1 MSIQLDNTDVG
12 VFSLITPASNS
23 QTWTF
28 PISNG
33 TTGQALQTDA
43 SGNLSW
49 VTPSLLTLSGFTL
62 TSNTTGTNAT
72 VNTSAIAATAGSINM
87 HFALVAGTTTGNGPI
102 YNSQAAVG
110 AGNTRGNG
118 AIDLQFAG
126 DRVAATQVC
135 SGQYAVNI
143 NSYASTNAGYQA
155 TSIGCENVSNA
166 AQYAAA
172 ISCRNTSFTSGAE
185 ASVAICTDQSTLTER
200 DNTILG
206 GKYATDR
213 GRRYQVIY
221 PAVGYSSGTQ
231 TVGQSQTC
239 HLQFFAVTTG
249 TTAVTMSSDTFAG
262 RTLSNANMMFIGANT
277 AFYMRARVYTISSNG
292 GGSKSF
298 TIMMAGKKAATNA
311 SLTPVAASTITASF
325 GTGGT
330 GAVDCVPA
338 YDTTNGW
345 IQLNCIGLA
354 ATTFYWCASIELV
367 EMGF

>member
-1 MSIQLDNTDVG
+1 MIQLDNTDPG

-28 PISNG
+28 PIANG

-49 VTPSLLTLSGFTL
+49 VTPSPLTLFGFTL

-72 VNTSAIAATAGSINM
+72 VNTSAIAASGGSLNM
-87 HFALVAGTTTGNGPI
+87 HLALVAGTTLGNGPI

-126 DRVAATQVC
+126 DRLLSSQVC

-143 NSYASTNAGYQA
+143 NSYASTNSGYQS

-166 AQYAAA
+166 GQYAVA
-172 ISCRNTSFTSGAE
+172 ISCRNTSIGSSAE
-185 ASVAICTDQSTLTER
+185 SSVAICTDQSQLTER

-221 PAVGYSSGTQ
+221 PAVGYSSGAQ
-231 TVGQSQTC
+231 VVGQSQTC
-239 HLQFFAVTTG
+239 HLQFYAETTS
-249 TTAVTMSSDTFAG
+249 TVAVTMSSDTFAG
-262 RTLSNANMMFIGANT
+262 RTLSNANQMFIGANT
-277 AFYMRARVYTISSNG
+277 AFYMRARVYVISANG
-292 GGSKSF
+292 GGSKCF
-298 TIMMAGKKAATNA
+298 TITMAGKKAATNA
-311 SLTPVAASTITASF
+311 SLTPVAASTTTALYA
-325 GTGGT
+325 TGGL
-330 GAVDCVPA
+330 AALDCVGA

-345 IQLNCIGLA
+345 IQLNCTGLA
-354 ATTFYWCASIELV
+354 ATTFHWCASIELV
-367 EMGF
+367 EIGF